1 MRARHLRF
9 LALAAAMCVASVAFA
24 QTTPP
29 TSGPVKIT
37 LDDAIQMALQHNH
50 NLLAQ
55 RTVVQQ
61 NQAEEIT
68 ANLRPNPVLQGD
80 AQFLP
85 IFQPDKFSADYITRR
100 RSLTWGSVI
109 CSSADASGSIV
120 CRRRAT

>member
-1 MRARHLRF
+1 MRARHVRL
-9 LALAAAMCVASVAFA
+9 LALAAVVCISSAAFA

-68 ANLRPNPVLQGD
+68 ANLR
-80 AQFLP
+80 
-85 IFQPDKFSADYITRR
+85 
-100 RSLTWGSVI
+100 
-109 CSSADASGSIV
+109 CSSAGASGSIV
-120 CRRRAT
+120 CKRRAT